1 VKWAKIFNFH
11 PIIFIPISS
20 LALSNQ
26 TKSSIRFMKFLIL
39 ERIKSGWRY
48 GEIIS
53 MLESSNCIDCW
64 NEPQRTKSIHSNRIR
79 YIYWINR
86 TLIDCDIPWNW
97 DDNGI
102 FNTISILFQYYFN
115 TILIQ
120 YFVPDLLFTYDSAL
134 KIEYGQIIPDNT
146 SFGVQNSDAIFS
158 RYGGQKF
165 AGRT

>member
-1 VKWAKIFNFH
+1 MKWAKIFNFH

-64 NEPQRTKSIHSNRIR
+64 NEPQRTKSIHPNRIR
-79 YIYWINR
+79 YINWNNR

-97 DDNGI
+97 DENGI
-102 FNTISILFQYYFN
+102 CCSRLTFYLWIIG
-115 TILIQ
+115 
-120 YFVPDLLFTYDSAL
+120 YDTVL
-134 KIEYGQIIPDNT
+134 KIEFDQIT
-146 SFGVQNSDAIFS
+146 SFGAQNLDAIFS
-158 RYGGQKF
+158 RYGGQKS

>member
-1 VKWAKIFNFH
+1 MKWAKILNFH

-64 NEPQRTKSIHSNRIR
+64 NDTQRTKSIHSNRTR
-79 YIYWINR
+79 YFYWNNP
-86 TLIDCDIPWNW
+86 TFIDCDIPRNWVFWN
-97 DDNGI
+97 N
-102 FNTISILFQYYFN
+102 ILFQSFLH
-115 TILIQ
+115 II
-120 YFVPDLLFTYDSAL
+120 VL
-134 KIEYGQIIPDNT
+134 KIEFDQIIPVLEPKIWTLFFQDTGARNL
-146 SFGVQNSDAIFS
+146 
-158 RYGGQKF
+158 R
-165 AGRT
+165 AGLS

>member
-1 VKWAKIFNFH
+1 MKWAKIFNFH

-26 TKSSIRFMKFLIL
+26 TKSSIGFMKFLIL

-53 MLESSNCIDCW
+53 MFESSNCIDCW
-64 NEPQRTKSIHSNRIR
+64 NEPQRTKSIHSNRTR
-79 YIYWINR
+79 YIYSNNR
-86 TLIDCDIPWNW
+86 TLIDCDIPWNL
-97 DDNGI
+97 DDNG
-102 FNTISILFQYYFN
+102 
-115 TILIQ
+115 ILIQ

-134 KIEYGQIIPDNT
+134 KIEYDQIIPDNT

>member
-1 VKWAKIFNFH
+1 MKWAKIFNFH

-64 NEPQRTKSIHSNRIR
+64 NEPQRTKSIHFNRTR
-79 YIYWINR
+79 YINWNNR

-97 DDNGI
+97 DDSGI
-102 FNTISILFQYYFN
+102 FILYV
-115 TILIQ
+115 
-120 YFVPDLLFTYDSAL
+120 VPDLHFTYDTVL
-134 KIEYGQIIPDNT
+134 KIEFAQIIQFWSPK
-146 SFGVQNSDAIFS
+146 FG
-158 RYGGQKF
+158 RYFFKIRRSEIRGPVLARKNPCS
-165 AGRT
+165 